1 MEALELQGLLPEELV
16 SRLEAR
22 GVSLPLTQA
31 RRVFA
36 HAVGRGRP
44 VSELPRI
51 RRAHRDALARHTQ
64 CRRLEVIEGA
74 EDEDGF
80 IKWLLRCPDGALTEA
95 VRIPL
100 DKPGR
105 YSVCLSSQVGCAM
118 RCDFCATGRLGLS
131 RSLEAWEMVA
141 AWAAVR
147 DATDD
152 GRVTSAVFMG
162 QGEPFH
168 NYDAVLE
175 AAAVLSHPNGGGI
188 AQKAITISTVGLI
201 PQMRRFTR
209 EGHRYRL
216 IVSLHSAD
224 PQVRRRLL
232 PVAGQLDLDELA
244 RAIAEHAAASGQPVP
259 VAWTLMAG
267 VNDDP
272 GEVERL
278 TALLG
283 DTPVIVNLIDVNDTR
298 PDGYRRSARLEAFRD
313 ALAAAGLPMRR
324 RYSGGGGRDAACG
337 MLAARR
343 QSEHNPAR

>member
-1 MEALELQGLLPEELV
+1 MEPLELQGLRPEELV
-16 SRLEAR
+16 EGLEAR
-22 GVSLPLTQA
+22 GVRLPLAQA
-31 RRVFA
+31 RRIFA
-36 HAVGRGRP
+36 HTVGRGAAVDEVPR
-44 VSELPRI
+44 VSKT
-51 RRAHRDALARHTQ
+51 HREALACHTR
-64 CRRLEVIEGA
+64 CRRLEVVEVA
-74 EDEDGF
+74 EDDDGF
-80 IKWLLRCPDGALTEA
+80 SKWLLRCPDGALTEA

-118 RCDFCATGRLGLS
+118 RCDFCATGRLGLT

-152 GRVTSAVFMG
+152 GRITSAVFMG

-168 NYDAVLE
+168 NYDAVLR
-175 AAAVLSHPNGGGI
+175 AAAILSHPNGGGI

-201 PQMRRFTR
+201 PQMRRYTR

-224 PQVRRRLL
+224 ADVRRRLL
-232 PVAGQLDLDELA
+232 PVAGKLDLEDLA
-244 RAIAEHAAASGQPVP
+244 RAIAEHAAATGQPVP

-272 GEVERL
+272 VEVERL
-278 TALLG
+278 STLLAG
-283 DTPVIVNLIDVNDTR
+283 TPVIVNLIDVNDAR
-298 PDGYRRSARLEAFRD
+298 PDGYRRSPRLEPFRD

-324 RYSGGGGRDAACG
+324 RYSGGSGRDAACG

-343 QSEHNPAR
+343 ASP

>member
-1 MEALELQGLLPEELV
+1 MDPIELQGLLPEELV
-16 SRLEAR
+16 AALLAR
-22 GVSLPLTQA
+22 GIELPLTPA
-31 RRVFA
+31 RRIFA
-36 HAVGRGRP
+36 QAVGRGRP
-44 VSELPRI
+44 LSSLPR
-51 RRAHRDALARHTQ
+51 LSARHREALREHTTTEQ
-64 CRRLEVIEGA
+64 LEVVEMA
-74 EDEDGF
+74 EDDDGF
-80 IKWLLRCPDGALTEA
+80 VKWLLRCPDGALTEA

-100 DKPGR
+100 ERAGR

-147 DATDD
+147 DATAN
-152 GRVTSAVFMG
+152 GRIASAVFMG

-168 NYDAVLE
+168 NYDAVLK
-175 AAAVLSHPNGGGI
+175 AAGILSHPNGGGI

-201 PQMRRFTR
+201 PQIRRYTR

-224 PQVRRRLL
+224 AEVRQRLL
-232 PVAGQLDLDELA
+232 PVAGKLSLDDLA
-244 RAIAEHAAASGQPVP
+244 MAITEHAEASGQPVP

-267 VNDDP
+267 VNDGP
-272 GEVERL
+272 EEVARL
-278 TALLG
+278 TELLG
-283 DTPVIVNLIDVNDTR
+283 DTSVIVNLIDVNDTR
-298 PDGYRRSARLEAFRD
+298 PDGYRRSRRLEGFRD

-324 RYSGGGGRDAACG
+324 RYSGGRHRDAACG

-343 QSEHNPAR
+343 HSS